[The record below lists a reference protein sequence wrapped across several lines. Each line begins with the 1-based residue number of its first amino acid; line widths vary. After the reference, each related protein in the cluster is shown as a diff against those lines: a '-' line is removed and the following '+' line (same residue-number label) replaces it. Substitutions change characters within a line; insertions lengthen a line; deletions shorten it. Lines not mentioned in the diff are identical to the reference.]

1 MEKKSLWLI
10 DGMAIAYRAHFALS
24 KKPIRTASGINT
36 SAIYGLLTTILD
48 LIDTHH
54 PTHIAV
60 AWDTS
65 EPTPRHTIF
74 PQYKAQ
80 RQQMPEE
87 LSLALDYLHKIL
99 PAISLP
105 QLTAPGWEADDIMG
119 TLALRAQ
126 ERGYQTWLVS
136 SDKDLGQLV
145 NDHVL
150 LYRPCRQGSEA
161 EIWGVAEV
169 CQRWGISRPEQVT
182 DMLGLM
188 GDASDNIPGVPGI
201 GEKTAAKLL
210 AQYPTIED
218 LIAHA
223 ADIPGKTGAL
233 IAQHAHQ
240 ALLSKQLA
248 TINCHIPLDIDIAT
262 LTPGPPHKDTLAAL
276 FTELE
281 FTTIGRRLL
290 GPDFRSG
297 RGYAAKKTQPPSATA
312 PEEQT
317 HPSAQTTT
325 ILQKTSDICAQL
337 GQLTGAN
344 RLAVALHTEGDD
356 PARHNIR
363 AIALAADDTA
373 VAFPW
378 PQHAHQCQTITEAL
392 SRLLERADLLLH
404 GHDIKT
410 TIAFLLWAQVKIGAI
425 LRDTHILQALIN
437 QDATRHFPYL
447 CERYLGI
454 APQTLPQQTDLF
466 PAAAPAVGT
475 ADAVATTPGER
486 HLHALARDA
495 ALCLPLHDALHSLLP
510 DQRMASI
517 YTDIEMPLVPL
528 LAAMEHHGIAID
540 PAVLREL
547 SAQLT
552 THIHTLED
560 DIRRIAAEPALNI
573 NSPRQLGTLLFEKLA
588 LLEKPPR
595 TKTGQ
600 YSTDEATL
608 ETLLHAHPIIEKIL
622 THREYTKLKST
633 YLDALPS
640 AIHPRTGRIHTTFS
654 QVRTATG
661 RLSSEHPNLQNIPIR
676 TDLGRA
682 IRRAFIPSQKNWLL
696 LSADYSQIE
705 LRVMAALSA
714 DPALIQAFRDN
725 LDIHTATA
733 ARIHGIPLEKVT
745 TDMRRDAKTVNFGII
760 YGISPFGLSQRL
772 GIPRAAAA
780 KLIDDYFA
788 AYPGVKTYM
797 DHAIQKARATG
808 YAETL
813 LGRRRPIPEINS
825 SHATTRAA
833 AERTAINTPIQGTA
847 ADMIKLAM
855 IRLDSQLKKN
865 RNPAR
870 LLLQVH
876 DELLLEV
883 PRDAVQ
889 DAEHILRRA
898 MTDALPLPNAV
909 PIRVDTATGD
919 NWFHAHA

>member
-1 MEKKSLWLI
+1 MLEKSLWLI
-10 DGMAIAYRAHFALS
+10 DGMALAYRAHFALS

-48 LIDTHH
+48 LMDTYH
-54 PTHIAV
+54 PAHIAV
-60 AWDTS
+60 VWDSS
-65 EPTPRHTIF
+65 EPTPRHAIF

-87 LSLALDYLHKIL
+87 LSLALDYIYKIL
-99 PAISLP
+99 PAVSLP
-105 QLTAPGWEADDIMG
+105 QLTASGWEADDIMG

-126 ERGYQTWLVS
+126 NEGYHTWLVS

-145 NDHVL
+145 TDQIT
-150 LYRPCRQGSEA
+150 LYRPGRQGSEA
-161 EIWGVAEV
+161 EIWGVNEV
-169 CQRWGISRPEQVT
+169 CQRWSIRHPHQIP

-188 GDASDNIPGVPGI
+188 GDTTDNIPGIPGI

-210 AQYPTIED
+210 AQYPTIEE

-223 ADIPGKTGAL
+223 ADIPGKLGTL
-233 IAQHAHQ
+233 ISQYSQQ

-262 LTPGPPHKDTLAAL
+262 LTAGPPDKDTLAAL

-297 RGYAAKKTQPPSATA
+297 RGFTSKKISSTSSAKPQPLPPYPPHGLFLLENPTEIGS
-312 PEEQT
+312 
-317 HPSAQTTT
+317 HLS
-325 ILQKTSDICAQL
+325 QL
-337 GQLTGAN
+337 AN
-344 RLAVALHTEGDD
+344 RERLAIAIHTEGDD
-356 PARHNIR
+356 PSRHSLKS
-363 AIALAADDTA
+363 IALATDDTA
-373 VAFPW
+373 IAFPW
-378 PQHAHQCQTITEAL
+378 PQHTQQRNTLTEAL
-392 SRLLERADLLLH
+392 SRLLEPPSLQLH
-404 GHDIKT
+404 GHDTKT
-410 TIAFLLWAQVKIGAI
+410 TLSFLLWAGVTVNATV
-425 LRDTHILQALIN
+425 RDTYILQALLH

-454 APQTLPQQTDLF
+454 SPQTLASQQTDLF
-466 PAAAPAVGT
+466 PPQPQDPKSSV
-475 ADAVATTPGER
+475 TPNEPR
-486 HLHALARDA
+486 HLQSLAFDA
-495 ALCLPLHDALHSLLP
+495 YNCLRLHDALQALLP
-510 DQRMASI
+510 DQRMFNV
-517 YTDIEMPLVPL
+517 YTEVEIPLVPI
-528 LAAMEHHGIAID
+528 LAAMEHHGVAIA
-540 PAVLREL
+540 PAVLQEL
-547 SAQLT
+547 SAELT
-552 THIHTLED
+552 THIHALEEE
-560 DIRRIAAEPALNI
+560 IRRIADDPTLNI
-573 NSPRQLGTLLFEKLA
+573 NSPRQLGILLFEKLS
-588 LLEKPPR
+588 LLKNPPR

-600 YSTDEATL
+600 YATDEATL
-608 ETLLHAHPIIEKIL
+608 ETLLHAHPIVEKIL

-633 YLDALPS
+633 YLDALPA

-676 TDLGRA
+676 TPLGRA
-682 IRRAFIPSQKNWLL
+682 IRRAFIPSQKGWVL

-714 DPALIQAFRDN
+714 DPALIEAFRCG
-725 LDIHTATA
+725 LDIHSATA
-733 ARIHGIPLEKVT
+733 ARIHGVPLENVT
-745 TDMRRDAKTVNFGII
+745 PEMRRDAKTVNFGII
-760 YGISPFGLSQRL
+760 YGISAYGLSQRL

-788 AYPGVKTYM
+788 AYPGVKAFM
-797 DHAIQKARATG
+797 EQAIQKARATG

-855 IRLDSQLKKN
+855 IRLDRELKKAH
-865 RNPAR
+865 NPAR

-883 PRDAVQ
+883 PREAVQ
-889 DAEHILRRA
+889 ETAVLLRQA
-898 MTDALPLPNAV
+898 MIEALPLPNGV
-909 PIRVDTATGD
+909 PIQVDTAIGE
-919 NWFHAHA
+919 NWFLAHP